1 MSEMKISKVKLDNG
15 QVISFFDTGA
25 VHYDSAGR
33 LVVGIAWIDNLI
45 IQNGLKIVE
54 LDDVDAVE
62 FNNSKI
68 VIQDPTDGTI
78 KRHDANNLLEDIGGY
93 SAKVEDNG
101 TLFLKLGKQVEEEE
115 GD

>member
-1 MSEMKISKVKLDNG
+1 MSEMKISKVKLSNG
-15 QVISFFDTGA
+15 QVISFFD
-25 VHYDSAGR
+25 
-33 LVVGIAWIDNLI
+33 LI
-45 IQNGLKIVE
+45 ITQGLKIVE

-68 VIQDPTDGTI
+68 VVQDPTDGML